1 MCGIAGWVGPVSS
14 APWETRLHAMIASL
28 GHRGPDGVGFAVAPA
43 RDGSALGALGH
54 CRLAIIDLAGGAQP
68 MRSAAG
74 TVVVFNGEIYNFRE
88 LRAELT
94 AAGHQFV
101 SHSDTEV
108 LLHGWQAWGR
118 GMPERL
124 RGMFAFALWDPL
136 LGQLFMARDRFGK
149 KPLFLMAYQRGLAF
163 ASEIKAL
170 STLPDAALALDQGA
184 LGAYFAYGFTP
195 GPATLFQGVRKLQ
208 PGCALLWERDEPL
221 AEWRWYVPPDALPF
235 TAQPLPADPV
245 EAFRQKFATAVSL
258 RLISDVPL
266 GAFLSGGIDSSAI
279 VALMTQI
286 SGRAVQTYSVGF
298 EDPAYSE
305 LPYADEVA
313 AHLGCEHHRCI
324 IRPEDMVNL
333 LPQATRFRDAPVSDP
348 ADLPML
354 ALSRMA
360 ATTVK
365 VVLSGEGSDEVLA
378 GYPKYLVER
387 FAPLYQRL
395 VPEPLRRRLVEPLIR
410 RLPYR
415 FRRVKTLIASLGT
428 ADPAQ
433 RMARWFGSL
442 SHAERYRLIGSRQVP
457 LVLAP
462 CVAQDPLRGILCFD
476 QTVWLPDNLLE
487 RGDRMT
493 MAAGLEARNPF
504 LDHHLVALVAALPD
518 RFRIRGLTT
527 KWILRQAVKPLLPER
542 ILSRPKVGFRL
553 PLNQWFRHEM
563 RDFVFDHLDSSDTR
577 LRACCAND
585 ELQRIIGEHLGGRQ
599 NHEKLLWMLLSL
611 EIFLR
616 TYDLNP

>member
-1 MCGIAGWVGPVSS
+1 MCGLAGWVGPVSP
-14 APWETRLHAMIASL
+14 APWEARLHTMIASL
-28 GHRGPDGVGFAVAPA
+28 GHRGPDGMGFAVAPA
-43 RDGSALGALGH
+43 RDGSALAALGH
-54 CRLAIIDLAGGAQP
+54 RRLAIIDLTGGGQP
-68 MRSAAG
+68 MRSATG

-94 AAGHQFV
+94 AAGHRFV

-108 LLHGWQAWGR
+108 LLHGWRAWGR

-136 LGQLFMARDRFGK
+136 LGQLFIARDRFGK
-149 KPLFLMAYQRGLAF
+149 KPLFLMAYQQGLAF

-170 STLPDAALALDQGA
+170 LTLPEAASTLDQAA
-184 LGAYFAYGFTP
+184 LGAYFTYGFTP
-195 GPATLFQGVRKLQ
+195 GPATLFEGIRKLQ
-208 PGCALLWERDEPL
+208 AGCALLWERGRPL
-221 AEWRWYVPPDALPF
+221 QEWRWYLPPDGLPF
-235 TAQPLPADPV
+235 PEQALPADPV
-245 EAFRQKFATAVSL
+245 AAFLREFQTAVGL

-266 GAFLSGGIDSSAI
+266 GAFLSGGLDSSAI
-279 VALMTQI
+279 VAVMTKI
-286 SGRAVQTYSVGF
+286 YGGAVQSFSMGF
-298 EDPAYSE
+298 EDQGYSE

-324 IRPEDMVNL
+324 IHPEDLVNL
-333 LPQATRFRDAPVSDP
+333 LPEATRFRDAPVSDP
-348 ADLPML
+348 ADLPLL

-360 ATTVK
+360 ATSVK

-378 GYPKYLVER
+378 GYPKYLFER

-395 VPEPLRRRLVEPLIR
+395 VPAPFRRGLVEPLTR
-410 RLPYR
+410 CLPYR
-415 FRRVKTLIASLGT
+415 FRRAKTLVASLGT
-428 ADPAQ
+428 ADPAE

-442 SHAERYRLIGSRQVP
+442 SHADRDRLIGARNVP
-457 LVLAP
+457 MAMTP
-462 CVAQDPLRGILCFD
+462 CAARSPLRAILCFD
-476 QTVWLPDNLLE
+476 QSVWLPDNLLE

-504 LDHHLVALVAALPD
+504 LDHRLVAFAAALPE
-518 RFRIRGLTT
+518 RYRIRGLTT

-542 ILSRPKVGFRL
+542 ILRRPKVGFRL
-553 PLNQWFRHEM
+553 PLNEWFRRDM
-563 RDFVFDHLDSSDTR
+563 RDFVLDHLDAPDTR

-585 ELQRIIGEHLGGRQ
+585 ELQRIVGEHLDGRQ

-611 EIFLR
+611 EVFLR
-616 TYDLNP
+616 TYGLSP